1 MTKQEI
7 DQRLLD
13 FAMVEAALWLCK
25 IPKLERISTYQR
37 IMKQVCDKFIEH
49 HEELQSVTIIEV
61 ADLEFHV
68 KVNHH
73 VYSKLILERK
83 GVARER

>member
-7 DQRLLD
+7 DQRLLE
-13 FAMVEAALWLCK
+13 FALGESALWLCK

-37 IMKQVCDKFIEH
+37 IMKQVCDKFNEH
-49 HEELQSVTIIEV
+49 QEELESVTIIAI

-73 VYSKLILERK
+73 TSATFILERK
-83 GVARER
+83 GVAGG